1 MKKRMK
7 NKDPLQ
13 SPETELSIE
22 KLPVSSHYIDNKK
35 FHSALVDYKNLIDE
49 ASVRGEIQPQ
59 VPDYIGDCFIK
70 IATHLSYKSNFI
82 NYTFKD
88 DMISDGIENCLTAV
102 AKFDPSKSSNPFAYY
117 TQIVYFAFIRRI
129 QKEKKQQAT
138 KYKIIENLDIDNI
151 LTQEQDSGDYP
162 NQFIDYLKKQLDQI
176 DANKRIIQIPKKNK
190 LAEENITNTLDTE

>member
-35 FHSALVDYKNLIDE
+35 FYSALVDYKNLIDE

-117 TQIVYFAFIRRI
+117 TQIIYYAFVRRI

-138 KYKIIENLDIDNI
+138 KYKMLENVDIETLIAHSDGNEEFANSLVEMVRKQVDLIDEDRRTI
-151 LTQEQDSGDYP
+151 KPT
-162 NQFIDYLKKQLDQI
+162 KK
-176 DANKRIIQIPKKNK
+176 KKETVEDVD
-190 LAEENITNTLDTE
+190 LEL